1 VTSDREEGLARL
13 SSPGSLSETRT
24 LLDPSRAELRR
35 KAPFGQM
42 SVPRG
47 GGLSSGVSD
56 DRGDER
62 HGGDCQ
68 VAKPAKGESCDG
80 ISFEK

>member
-1 VTSDREEGLARL
+1 MPAREIAEARL
-13 SSPGSLSETRT
+13 GAILH
-24 LLDPSRAELRR
+24 DV
-35 KAPFGQM
+35 GQM